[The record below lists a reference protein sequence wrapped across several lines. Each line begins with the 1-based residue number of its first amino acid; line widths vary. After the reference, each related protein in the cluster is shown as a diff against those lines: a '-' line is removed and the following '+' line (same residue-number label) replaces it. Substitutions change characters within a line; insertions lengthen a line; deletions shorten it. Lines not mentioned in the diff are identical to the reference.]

1 MGSRRCCSC
10 STASPERCDFCCA
23 DCISQHK
30 IEDRFGNSTFNNI
43 ASNDVF
49 LLHQGC
55 DVGNI
60 TVDKGFTT
68 AVDPI
73 AKLEYV
79 HIGSFWTFWHPAYM
93 VNFDPFFPSCSY
105 MAGINN
111 TLTGSGQVTETY
123 SFEEFKGGGFGP
135 GSFIGLGKLPK
146 NKIVLSNLEEDQ
158 LSRSKYYAQHY
169 GKSIFNLGPSTFD
182 IISEYDPYS
191 SYNGFEYPGGYNVFT
206 SNVSAVGFKQG
217 GAFTMRFGY
226 PCSTPEE
233 DKCCEFH
240 SQSPPVP
247 ACGGLQ
253 GGLDGCITGGQGF
266 PYLYSPYSNVGLAN
280 PTNVSACNYLGLTK
294 YRRRMLRTYYP
305 WAWQIFSYN
314 QDYLIPFGEVFKRR
328 VYGEGGLGD
337 NGAVLNPNTNIFQNK
352 FEDTGSI
359 PYTLSSA
366 SKTRAKT
373 TGNSYSATIAST
385 LRQQFLGFAFC
396 EHHFDSVCGCR
407 RYSDNYWP
415 GPFLGT
421 ATPKRFIYSCSGIP
435 IFEFELYTAAEDGL
449 ISQSDRDD
457 LIEIWRLGFSLW
469 NQNPDNRLEAYYTP
483 TTNAYQGLNMFGA
496 TDYRNYP
503 TKNQAESGKAI
514 LKNLRDSNY
523 EGIIVKDWRE
533 EAYDEII
540 EANQIYR
547 DAIIRMFILENFVI
561 MDNEEEAADLVEAA
575 IEESK
580 RFDLGSILFNK
591 PIDQFKEKKAEW
603 LPLIF
608 PKQLGPIRKKFNQI
622 SFATRNRSQ
631 AQATEFYWD
640 SFSNCTIG
648 EFSGINQGV
657 KGKKGPNVLTP
668 IFLGI
673 KNESRK
679 LNKGPGPAV
688 LNEEGSLRVD
698 TTVDGSAYPG
708 TILIEDLYDIQ
719 AIKWA
724 QINIIIKNASFGS
737 DINVQF
743 PDSDKTFDIAS
754 ENEDIW
760 FREHYGPSYS
770 ESDIY
775 DDIVNRISHLCHT
788 YFLAQ
793 PGGWDFFARG
803 PLPDNERKPE
813 NYWWFRRYSQVQ
825 YDILGGVSSE
835 YFGIEIPK
843 HSQLSGCGSNLVT
856 NWDYAWNPLRYPL
869 DRTYMDNI

>member
-30 IEDRFGNSTFNNI
+30 IEDRFGKSTFNNI

-55 DVGNI
+55 DVNPVMPQES
-60 TVDKGFTT
+60 TK
-68 AVDPI
+68 ASDPI
-73 AKLEYV
+73 VKLEYV

-93 VNFDPFFPSCSY
+93 INFDPFFPSCSY
-105 MAGINN
+105 MAGIDNS
-111 TLTGSGQVTETY
+111 LTGGGQQITAWN
-123 SFEEFKGGGFGP
+123 FKKFWEQGVQNR
-135 GSFIGLGKLPK
+135 SFIGLGSLPK
-146 NKIVLSNLEEDQ
+146 NVKGLSTQQQNELLQ
-158 LSRSKYYAQHY
+158 ASNYYAQHY
-169 GKSIFNLGPSTFD
+169 GRSTLDLGPSTFD
-182 IISEYDPYS
+182 VISEYDPYS
-191 SYNGFEYPGGYNVFT
+191 SYNSFEYPGGYNVFT
-206 SNVSAVGFKQG
+206 SNISAVGFKQG
-217 GAFTMRFGY
+217 GAFTMRYGY

-233 DKCCEFH
+233 DMCCEH
-240 SQSPPVP
+240 NISGTE
-247 ACGGLQ
+247 ACGGSNS
-253 GGLDGCITGGQGF
+253 GLDSCITGIGF
-266 PYLYSPYSNVGLAN
+266 SFLYSPYTSVGN
-280 PTNVSACNYLGLTK
+280 SKTTNVRACNYLGLTK

-314 QDYLIPFGEVFKRR
+314 QDFLIPFGVLFNKPI
-328 VYGEGGLGD
+328 YGEASLGT
-337 NGAVLNPNTNIFQNK
+337 NGAVLRTNNDILVNE

-373 TGNSYSATIAST
+373 STNFYQPTIAST

-396 EHHFDSVCGCR
+396 EHHFDSYCGCR
-407 RYSDNYWP
+407 RFSENYWP

-435 IFEFELYTAAEDGL
+435 MFEFELHAAEEDGI
-449 ISQSDRDD
+449 ISKSDIDN

-469 NQNPDNRLEAYYTP
+469 NQNPDNRLEPYITP
-483 TTNAYQGLNMFGA
+483 RSNEYQGLNMLGA

-503 TKNQAESGKAI
+503 TKGQAEQGKAI
-514 LKNLRDSNY
+514 LKALRENNY

-591 PIDQFKEKKAEW
+591 PIDQFKEKKADW

-622 SFATRNRSQ
+622 SFATRNRDQ
-631 AQATEFYWD
+631 AAATGFYWD

-648 EFSGINQGV
+648 EFSGTNQGQ

-668 IFLGI
+668 VFLGI
-673 KNESRK
+673 KEGSSRK
-679 LNKGPGPAV
+679 LIKGEGPAV

-698 TTVDGSAYPG
+698 TTVDGSAYPQ
-708 TILIEDLYDIQ
+708 TVLVEDLYNIQ

-737 DINVQF
+737 DINVEF

-754 ENEDIW
+754 QNEDIW

-793 PGGWDFFARG
+793 PGGWDFFARA

-825 YDILGGVSSE
+825 YDILGNTSSE
-835 YFGIEIPK
+835 FFGIIIDK
-843 HSQLSGCGSNLVT
+843 HSQLSGCGTGLVT